1 MRVAKR
7 EHVISVREEREGER
21 ERGERNMTNIKIDRF
36 YSGLD
41 FLTRGKVVV
50 TNRLHGHILSTL
62 LDILSLYLFLSLLFC
77 MVFLF

>member
-1 MRVAKR
+1 
-7 EHVISVREEREGER
+7 
-21 ERGERNMTNIKIDRF
+21 MTNIITDRF

-77 MVFLF
+77 MVFLFLFLFHFISFYIIFIFDV